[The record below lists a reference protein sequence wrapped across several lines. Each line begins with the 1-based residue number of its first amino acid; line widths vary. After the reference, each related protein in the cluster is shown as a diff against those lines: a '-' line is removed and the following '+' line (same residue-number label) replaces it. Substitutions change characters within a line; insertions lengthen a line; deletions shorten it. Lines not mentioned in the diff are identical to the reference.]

1 MREDRRIMNPHRRSF
16 KAITATGALALAL
29 IFSSAAYAQSVLRVV
44 PQADLKILDTVQTT
58 NNITSNHG
66 YMIYDT
72 LFSLDSKLVPKP
84 QMVES
89 YAKSADGLNW
99 SFKLRPG

>member
-1 MREDRRIMNPHRRSF
+1 
-16 KAITATGALALAL
+16 
-29 IFSSAAYAQSVLRVV
+29 VLRLV

-66 YMIYDT
+66 YMVYDT
-72 LFSLDSKLVPKP
+72 LFALDSKFVPKP

-89 YAKSADGLNW
+89 HTRSPTGSRGRS
-99 SFKLRPG
+99 SFGRASSSTTARR